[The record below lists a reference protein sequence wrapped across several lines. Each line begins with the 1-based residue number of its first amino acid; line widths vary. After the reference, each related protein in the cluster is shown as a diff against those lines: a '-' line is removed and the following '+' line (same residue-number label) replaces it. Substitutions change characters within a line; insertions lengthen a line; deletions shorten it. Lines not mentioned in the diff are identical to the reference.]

1 METVKLTLKEI
12 RQRKGYSQIEVAEK
26 VGISHMTYNRLENDI
41 ERRRS
46 VKAETIKDIAEMLG
60 VKMEDIL

>member
-46 VKAETIKDIAEMLG
+46 VKAETIKDITEMLG